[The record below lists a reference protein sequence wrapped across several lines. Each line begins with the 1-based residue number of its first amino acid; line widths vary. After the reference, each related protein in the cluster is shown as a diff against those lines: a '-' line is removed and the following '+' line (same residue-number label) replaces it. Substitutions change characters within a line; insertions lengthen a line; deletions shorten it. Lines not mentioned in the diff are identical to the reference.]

1 MFDKRSYT
9 LYKFHKQLN
18 QSFQNKRELL
28 ECALQALR
36 DLFRLDRVYF
46 FDWQQERAILSL
58 KMMCKKEYCMDMQED
73 ISVANEPV
81 FLRQLLQKGVAE
93 TTDLSYPALYVLIR
107 WQRPSVELKSGE
119 VRTITREKVGVLRL
133 ERFRKRRVFTPNEIE
148 LIQDLGREISHNLY
162 NTEID
167 QAKNQR
173 LNMSTALNDLSTI
186 FASSLRLNDGL
197 ELILK
202 GVQRYFHFDRVH
214 LYLTNSE
221 GTRIKSVLGV
231 DISGTVT
238 HESGASLRDEEKQ
251 ILKEVFDSSATYRAI
266 RSVIYLP
273 LKLQRTKV
281 GFLTFDNILSRRK
294 IGYLD
299 FISLQQF
306 ASQMALTIDNARLFE
321 RVQELSNYDELTKL
335 PVRRYFNE
343 KFAEELYRAKRFG
356 LSLSLVIMDIDFFKQ
371 INDKHGHQIG
381 DWALKAVS
389 KIIRS
394 SLRQT
399 DVPCRFGGDEMMI
412 MLPRTNAEE
421 AKVIARRLKER
432 IHDVTLPDRASVEP
446 EHLSISQ
453 GISTYPSDG
462 ATADELL
469 EKADQALYVVKQ
481 SGRGSFAVY
490 REVADQVPQEAKK
503 GKPADSAEKPTATN
517 SPQPTGLSPVPSDDP
532 ASLR

>member
-1 MFDKRSYT
+1 MFDKKSYT
-9 LYKFHKQLN
+9 LYKFHKQIN
-18 QSFQNKRELL
+18 QSFQDKRELL
-28 ECALQALR
+28 ECALPALR
-36 DLFRLDRVYF
+36 NLFKLDRVYF
-46 FDWQQERAILSL
+46 FNWQQERAILSL

-73 ISVANEPV
+73 ISVANEPA
-81 FLRQLLQKGVAE
+81 FLRQLLQEGVAE

-107 WQRPSVELKSGE
+107 WLRPTMELKGGE
-119 VRTITREKVGVLRL
+119 VRSIMREKVGVLRL
-133 ERFRKRRVFTPNEIE
+133 ERFRKNRVFTDSEID
-148 LIQDLGREISHNLY
+148 LIKALGQEISHNLH

-173 LNMSTALNDLSTI
+173 LSVSTALNDLSTI

-214 LYLTNSE
+214 LYLTNSD

-231 DISGTVT
+231 DISGVVT
-238 HESGASLRDEEKQ
+238 QESGDALGEEEKQ
-251 ILKEVFDSSATYRAI
+251 ILKEVFNSPATYRAT

-273 LKLQRTKV
+273 LKVQRTKV
-281 GFLTFDNILSRRK
+281 GLLTFDNILSRRK

-306 ASQMALTIDNARLFE
+306 ATQMALTIDNARLFE

-343 KFAEELYRAKRFG
+343 KFAEEIYRAKRFG
-356 LSLSLVIMDIDFFKQ
+356 LSLSLVIMDIDWFKQ
-371 INDKHGHQIG
+371 INDRYGHQVG

-412 MLPRTNAEE
+412 MLPRTNSEE
-421 AKVIARRLKER
+421 AKVIAQRLQER
-432 IHDVTLPDRASVEP
+432 ICSVVLPDRTALEP

-462 ATADELL
+462 ATAEELL

-481 SGRGSFAVY
+481 RGRGDFAVY
-490 REVADQVPQEAKK
+490 REVAEQVPQ
-503 GKPADSAEKPTATN
+503 KPAEKEN
-517 SPQPTGLSPVPSDDP
+517 Q
-532 ASLR
+532 

>member
-1 MFDKRSYT
+1 MFDKKSYT
-9 LYKFHKQLN
+9 LYKFHKQIN
-18 QSFQNKRELL
+18 QSFQDKRELL
-28 ECALQALR
+28 ECALPALR
-36 DLFRLDRVYF
+36 DLFKLDRVYF
-46 FDWQQERAILSL
+46 FNWQQERAILSL

-73 ISVANEPV
+73 ISVANEPA
-81 FLRQLLQKGVAE
+81 FLRQLLQEGVAE

-107 WQRPSVELKSGE
+107 WLRPTMELKGGE
-119 VRTITREKVGVLRL
+119 VRSIMREKVGVLRL
-133 ERFRKRRVFTPNEIE
+133 ERFRKNRVFTDSEID
-148 LIQDLGREISHNLY
+148 LIKALGQEISHNLH

-173 LNMSTALNDLSTI
+173 LSVSTALNDLSTI

-214 LYLTNSE
+214 LYLTNSD

-231 DISGTVT
+231 DISGVVT
-238 HESGASLRDEEKQ
+238 QESGDSLGEEEKQ
-251 ILKEVFDSSATYRAI
+251 ILKEVFNSPATYRAT

-273 LKLQRTKV
+273 LKVQRTKV
-281 GFLTFDNILSRRK
+281 GLLTFDNILSRRK

-306 ASQMALTIDNARLFE
+306 ATQMALTIDNARLFE

-343 KFAEELYRAKRFG
+343 KFAEEIYRAKRFG
-356 LSLSLVIMDIDFFKQ
+356 LSLSLIIMDIDWFKQ
-371 INDKHGHQIG
+371 INDRYGHQVG

-389 KIIRS
+389 KIICS

-412 MLPRTNAEE
+412 MLPRTNSEE
-421 AKVIARRLKER
+421 AKVIAQRLQER
-432 IHDVTLPDRASVEP
+432 ICSVALPDRTSLEP
-446 EHLSISQ
+446 ERLSISQ

-462 ATADELL
+462 ATAEELL
-469 EKADQALYVVKQ
+469 EKADQALYAVKQ
-481 SGRGSFAVY
+481 RGRGNFAVY
-490 REVADQVPQEAKK
+490 REVTEQVPQE
-503 GKPADSAEKPTATN
+503 SAEEEKK
-517 SPQPTGLSPVPSDDP
+517 
-532 ASLR
+532 

>member
-1 MFDKRSYT
+1 MFDKKSYT
-9 LYKFHKQLN
+9 LYKFHKQIN
-18 QSFQNKRELL
+18 QSFQDRRELL
-28 ECALQALR
+28 ECALPALR
-36 DLFRLDRVYF
+36 DMFRLDRVYF

-58 KMMCKKEYCMDMQED
+58 RMMCKKEYCMDMQED
-73 ISVANEPV
+73 ISVANEPA

-107 WQRPSVELKSGE
+107 WLRPTVELKSGE
-119 VRTITREKVGVLRL
+119 VHSFMREKVGVLRL
-133 ERFRKRRVFTPNEIE
+133 ERFRKNRVFTDAEID
-148 LIQDLGREISHNLY
+148 LIKDLGAEISHNLH

-173 LNMSTALNDLSTI
+173 LNISTALNDLSTI

-202 GVQRYFHFDRVH
+202 GVQRYFRFDRVH

-231 DISGTVT
+231 DISGNVT
-238 HESGASLRDEEKQ
+238 QESGDSLRDEEKQ
-251 ILKEVFDSSATYRAI
+251 ILKEVFESSATYRAK

-273 LKLQRTKV
+273 LKVQRTKV

-306 ASQMALTIDNARLFE
+306 ATQMALTIDNARLFE

-343 KFAEELYRAKRFG
+343 KFAEEIYRAKRFG
-356 LSLSLVIMDIDFFKQ
+356 LSLSLIIMDIDWFKQ

-399 DVPCRFGGDEMMI
+399 DVPCRFGGDEMVI
-412 MLPRTNAEE
+412 MLPRTNSEE
-421 AKVIARRLKER
+421 SKVIARRLQER
-432 IHDVTLPDRASVEP
+432 ICDVVLPDRNALEP

-453 GISTYPSDG
+453 GISSFPSDG
-462 ATADELL
+462 TTANELL

-481 SGRGSFAVY
+481 HGRGNFAVY
-490 REVADQVPQEAKK
+490 REVAEQVQQTSPEEQKE
-503 GKPADSAEKPTATN
+503 EK
-517 SPQPTGLSPVPSDDP
+517 
-532 ASLR
+532 

>member
-1 MFDKRSYT
+1 MIDKKSYT

-28 ECALQALR
+28 ECAMPALR
-36 DLFRLDRVYF
+36 DLFKLDRVYF

-73 ISVANEPV
+73 ISVANEPA
-81 FLRQLLQKGVAE
+81 FLRQLLQEGVAE

-107 WQRPSVELKSGE
+107 WQRPTMELKSGE
-119 VRTITREKVGVLRL
+119 VRSVMREKVGVLRL
-133 ERFRKRRVFTPNEIE
+133 ERFRKSRVFTPSEID
-148 LIQDLGREISHNLY
+148 LIKDLGQEISHNLH

-173 LNMSTALNDLSTI
+173 LNISTALNDLSTI

-202 GVQRYFHFDRVH
+202 GVQRYFRFDRVH

-221 GTRIKSVLGV
+221 GSRIKSVLGV
-231 DISGTVT
+231 DISGNVT
-238 HESGASLRDEEKQ
+238 HESGDSLRDEEKQ
-251 ILKEVFDSSATYRAI
+251 ILKEVFDSPATYRAI

-273 LKLQRTKV
+273 LKVQRTKV

-306 ASQMALTIDNARLFE
+306 ATQLALAIDNARLFE

-343 KFAEELYRAKRFG
+343 KFAEEIYRAKRFG
-356 LSLSLVIMDIDFFKQ
+356 LSLSLIIMDIDWFKQ
-371 INDKHGHQIG
+371 INDTHGHQIG

-399 DVPCRFGGDEMMI
+399 DVPCRFGGDEMII
-412 MLPRTNAEE
+412 MLPRTNSEE
-421 AKVIARRLKER
+421 AKVIARRLQSR
-432 IHDVTLPDRASVEP
+432 ICDITLPDRNAVEP

-453 GISTYPSDG
+453 GISSYPTD
-462 ATADELL
+462 ATTAQDLL

-481 SGRGSFAVY
+481 HGRGNFAVY
-490 REVADQVPQEAKK
+490 REVAAQVQ
-503 GKPADSAEKPTATN
+503 
-517 SPQPTGLSPVPSDDP
+517 QPTDEEKDEKEK
-532 ASLR
+532 

>member
-1 MFDKRSYT
+1 MFDKKSYT
-9 LYKFHKQLN
+9 LYKFHKQIN
-18 QSFQNKRELL
+18 QSFQDKRELL
-28 ECALQALR
+28 ECALPVLR
-36 DLFRLDRVYF
+36 DLFKLDRVYF

-73 ISVANEPV
+73 ISVANEPA
-81 FLRQLLQKGVAE
+81 FLRQLLQQGVAK

-107 WQRPSVELKSGE
+107 WLRPSMELKAGE
-119 VRTITREKVGVLRL
+119 VHSFMREKVGVLRL
-133 ERFRKRRVFTPNEIE
+133 ERFRRNRVFTDAEID
-148 LIQDLGREISHNLY
+148 LIKDLGAEISHNLH

-173 LNMSTALNDLSTI
+173 LSVSTALNDLSTI

-214 LYLTNSE
+214 LYLTNSD

-231 DISGTVT
+231 DISGQVT
-238 HESGASLRDEEKQ
+238 HESGDSLREEEKQ
-251 ILKEVFDSSATYRAI
+251 ILKEVFESCATYRAK

-273 LKLQRTKV
+273 LKVQRTKV

-306 ASQMALTIDNARLFE
+306 ATQMALTIDNARLFE

-343 KFAEELYRAKRFG
+343 KFAEEIYRAKRFG
-356 LSLSLVIMDIDFFKQ
+356 LSLSLIIMDIDWFKQ

-381 DWALKAVS
+381 DWALKSVS

-412 MLPRTNAEE
+412 MLPRTNSEE

-432 IHDVTLPDRASVEP
+432 IGEVVLPDRNAIEP

-453 GISTYPSDG
+453 GISSFPSDG
-462 ATADELL
+462 ATANELL

-481 SGRGSFAVY
+481 HGRGDFAVY
-490 REVADQVPQEAKK
+490 REVADQIHPAEEKEETESSP
-503 GKPADSAEKPTATN
+503 KPLP
-517 SPQPTGLSPVPSDDP
+517 
-532 ASLR
+532 

>member
-1 MFDKRSYT
+1 MFDKKSYT
-9 LYKFHKQLN
+9 LYKFHKQIN
-18 QSFQNKRELL
+18 QSFQDKRELL
-28 ECALQALR
+28 ECALPVLR
-36 DLFRLDRVYF
+36 DMFRLDRVYF

-58 KMMCKKEYCMDMQED
+58 RMMCKKEYCMDMQED
-73 ISVANEPV
+73 ISVANEPA

-107 WQRPSVELKSGE
+107 WLRPSVELKAGE
-119 VRTITREKVGVLRL
+119 VHSFMREKVGVLRL
-133 ERFRKRRVFTPNEIE
+133 ERFRKNRVFTEAEID
-148 LIQDLGREISHNLY
+148 LIKDLGAEISHNLH

-173 LNMSTALNDLSTI
+173 LNISTALNDLSTI

-231 DISGTVT
+231 DISGNVT
-238 HESGASLRDEEKQ
+238 QESGDSLRDEEKQ
-251 ILKEVFDSSATYRAI
+251 ILKEVFESSATYRAK

-273 LKLQRTKV
+273 LKVQRTKV

-306 ASQMALTIDNARLFE
+306 ATQMALTIDNARLFE

-343 KFAEELYRAKRFG
+343 KFAEEIYRAKRFG
-356 LSLSLVIMDIDFFKQ
+356 LSLSLIIMDIDWFKQ

-399 DVPCRFGGDEMMI
+399 DVPCRFGGDEMVI
-412 MLPRTNAEE
+412 MLPRTNSEE
-421 AKVIARRLKER
+421 SKVIARRLQER
-432 IHDVTLPDRASVEP
+432 ICDIVLPDRNAAEP

-453 GISTYPSDG
+453 GISSFPADG
-462 ATADELL
+462 TTVNELL

-481 SGRGSFAVY
+481 HGRGNFAVY
-490 REVADQVPQEAKK
+490 REVADQVQQANPEEQK
-503 GKPADSAEKPTATN
+503 DEK
-517 SPQPTGLSPVPSDDP
+517 
-532 ASLR
+532 